1 MWIIRFWI
9 LKLVVEATF
18 VNVNLHPSIHLS
30 ALSCTTEIDKAILHT
45 DISFK
50 ADNSSD
56 VRKMLISIYKMSYS
70 IV

>member
-18 VNVNLHPSIHLS
+18 VNVNRHPSLFILS

-45 DISFK
+45 VIGFK
-50 ADNSSD
+50 KDAN
-56 VRKMLISIYKMSYS
+56 KHIQYE
-70 IV
+70 